1 MSTLKSDL
9 NKFTPRSEQIRALD
23 YIKMVEEKKPDNRFF
38 LFDLPPGVGKS
49 HLAIMIADY
58 YITKF
63 GKNSNVDII
72 TAGKILQD
80 QYATEYQSLNN
91 LKGSNNYS
99 CDTYSCECES
109 GRKFAKLNKTSCED
123 CPFVKA
129 RDDYRNGSVSLTNYH
144 LYLNYAIYGHGDDG
158 AEHYNPLLARKS
170 RVLIVDEAHEF
181 DTVISDFISLKITEG
196 VLKRLKLI
204 KHNSLKAKLSGIQNV
219 EQYVAFLEDLK
230 LACSETL
237 GKSFAVVSSNDN
249 SPQHLRISKNISFL
263 NGEKS
268 KEMEDMEVID
278 RLNSMI
284 KKIETFIDDY
294 KINKENWILEKS
306 YNEKTKNYELALEPL
321 WSRNYLDKYVWS
333 RYDKVFLISGTI
345 LNKEIFCEM
354 NGLGLD
360 ESVYLQ
366 MNSPFPLKNR
376 KIIYTPV
383 GKMTFAQKESTFEEM
398 KPIIERIL
406 NKYSN
411 DKGIIH
417 SNSFELSE
425 WIKGAQLNERLRYH
439 GSEDRDLV
447 LRKHMDS
454 KEPLVLVSPSVTTG
468 VSFDY
473 DRARFQIIPKV
484 PYPSLGSVKNKLRQ
498 KQSPLWYNYMTV
510 AKIIQTYGR
519 VVRSRTDYGDTIILD
534 ESFGDIMRNCSYLMP
549 KWFQEAIKIY
559 KLKK

>member
-204 KHNSLKAKLSGIQNV
+204 KHNSMKAKLSGIQNV

-230 LACSETL
+230 LECSETL
-237 GKSFAVVSSNDN
+237 RRSFAIVSNNDN
-249 SPQHLRISKNISFL
+249 SPQHLRISKNIGFL

-294 KINKENWILEKS
+294 KTNKENWILEKS

-425 WIKGAQLNERLRYH
+425 WIKDAQLNERLRYH

-447 LRKHMDS
+447 LRKHMDA

-559 KLKK
+559 KIKK